1 MATLPLHPPLWPI
14 KRICDQDHVSPS
26 HSSSS
31 FACTLVLAVLRVYLS
46 AHNRISIYWHW
57 LRTNINFQEWLA
69 VLVNFLR
76 LNGKRSW
83 NRGNWESTP
92 SSPGWM
98 NDVYRR
104 IFRPLGINLMFDWV
118 CGRRCLIQKLPLTWK
133 WEASEFHSGARR
145 DAVQLT
151 ESFSIRIEDV
161 GKSGV
166 RNKNHITHP
175 PTQQSPVA
183 LRWMCVGS
191 RRERD
196 SLYCLVFH
204 SHLISIFFL
213 CR

>member
-1 MATLPLHPPLWPI
+1 
-14 KRICDQDHVSPS
+14 
-26 HSSSS
+26 
-31 FACTLVLAVLRVYLS
+31 
-46 AHNRISIYWHW
+46 
-57 LRTNINFQEWLA
+57 
-69 VLVNFLR
+69 
-76 LNGKRSW
+76 
-83 NRGNWESTP
+83 
-92 SSPGWM
+92 M

-204 SHLISIFFL
+204 SHLISNFFSAASRVHENTRSCHPL
-213 CR
+213 TADSTTTPPPQQNVR